1 MSEFQ
6 NTKLVG
12 NPEVVKMLGMGS
24 VSGLNKLR
32 VRDKTF
38 PEPIK
43 TSASR
48 GARVRFDLAEVEAW
62 IAAKKLER
70 GATRS
75 DAA

>member
-43 TSASR
+43 NSASR
-48 GARVRFDLAEVEAW
+48 GGLAFGSIW
-62 IAAKKLER
+62 PRLKP
-70 GATRS
+70 G
-75 DAA
+75 